1 MKLKASP
8 IIDSVDQR
16 VLRRRMT
23 VSMMMMIVMMISLS
37 LASIETSSSYKPDT
51 RKCCLLS
58 EVLVEEGP
66 GQRRC
71 TEVAKIGGTSGVL
84 NPKTWRGH
92 ELKVTYLQFSQ
103 KIF

>member
-1 MKLKASP
+1 
-8 IIDSVDQR
+8 
-16 VLRRRMT
+16 MT
-23 VSMMMMIVMMISLS
+23 VLTKELQSKMTTGVIMMLPMVMISAS

-71 TEVAKIGGTSGVL
+71 TEVTKIGGAGAI
-84 NPKTWRGH
+84 NPKSWRGH
-92 ELKVTYLQFSQ
+92 ELKVRARLDDHILNFPENLLKTV
-103 KIF
+103 

>member
-1 MKLKASP
+1 M
-8 IIDSVDQR
+8 I
-16 VLRRRMT
+16 VLTKEFRSTMT
-23 VSMMMMIVMMISLS
+23 VKRIVMFLMTFSSS

-71 TEVAKIGGTSGVL
+71 TEVAKIGGAGVL

-92 ELKVTYLQFSQ
+92 ELKVGGT
-103 KIF
+103 

>member
-1 MKLKASP
+1 MTSS
-8 IIDSVDQR
+8 D
-16 VLRRRMT
+16 RM
-23 VSMMMMIVMMISLS
+23 MRSLALVTMLGS
-37 LASIETSSSYKPDT
+37 LALASIETSSYKPDT

-71 TEVAKIGGTSGVL
+71 TEVAKIGGGII

-92 ELKVTYLQFSQ
+92 ELKVR
-103 KIF
+103 

>member
-1 MKLKASP
+1 MVSLV
-8 IIDSVDQR
+8 I
-16 VLRRRMT
+16 VLTKEFRGKMT
-23 VSMMMMIVMMISLS
+23 GIMIVLMMISAS

-71 TEVAKIGGTSGVL
+71 TEVAKIGGAGAGAL

-92 ELKVTYLQFSQ
+92 ELKVGLMTTL
-103 KIF
+103 